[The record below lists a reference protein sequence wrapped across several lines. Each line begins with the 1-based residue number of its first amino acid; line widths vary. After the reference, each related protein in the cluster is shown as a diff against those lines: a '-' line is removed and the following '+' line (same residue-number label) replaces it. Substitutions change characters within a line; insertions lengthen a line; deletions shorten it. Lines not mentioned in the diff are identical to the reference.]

1 MVSYDVIFWW
11 LKQSFHGKKKKK
23 TLNSFRS
30 SLLLVVIADIK
41 TFLGQIVVL
50 TRWLTGLG
58 IGRKMKVQKAKPHH
72 YLKMIELGGFLGSAI
87 NWKLAE
93 HLLKRAV
100 SLEKLIIDPCVASM
114 KYEEGCKNLEK
125 MLAARARA
133 KHLET
138 SLPPKAELVIL

>member
-1 MVSYDVIFWW
+1 MEN
-11 LKQSFHGKKKKK
+11 LGKK

-100 SLEKLIIDPCVASM
+100 SLEKLIIDPRVASM
-114 KYEEGCKNLEK
+114 KYEVECKNLEK